1 MANLYDTPAQ
11 AKFINTYVPIQF
23 EGLYR
28 ASDNAK
34 KNIQEGEA
42 LMDKLAEYSS
52 LGSMSDVDNKTWE
65 NEVYGRARSIVDK
78 NVTDSTSLS
87 NPKTISKIRSAVR
100 EIASNPLTKNL
111 LANKTRYEDV
121 MSKADPRWG
130 DYYSGSIKNFS
141 TKDSGSFSAKPMDYS
156 GWADRA
162 NSMLKGVGKTKI
174 GREGF
179 DDIFGVAEQDVRRII
194 GNNLEQVYADP
205 SAKQL
210 AQYELSRNPAVAEQY
225 TVVDAQGNKS
235 VDIGKYMY
243 DALYAGAEPIL
254 TGKEYRT
261 NTGRLTAYKEHN
273 DLLVANAKAGAANA
287 AAAASRV
294 SSVWKNE
301 AKEEVTERKMNR
313 AFSAI
318 EKAIGAAPADKK
330 DEVGRRIAGSSI
342 YNYYKTQNDINQL
355 NSQIKQ
361 KEAGISNAAASNNSG
376 ALNTLKAEKAALDRK
391 ISEKRQ
397 TLQLHMPGAINDI
410 NVQTQTAL
418 SSQPG
423 VAKSS
428 IYTKKEILEMEQYE
442 VPSMLS
448 ETWSDIA
455 VGNKAKILLSNNTSI
470 NGYTADNTQTMRVSG
485 NKYMQSGSGQFSFS
499 NGGPNKSGA
508 SSVEKVN
515 AALSSGKLA
524 GDIIWTPSNKASLE
538 ADDRTTILG
547 QGYISAG
554 KLKSIGLTDSEI
566 SALKAIGGKVTGRPI
581 IEKLSI
587 NDYENNM
594 AEPIEYIK
602 IPISTDFIGE
612 EGSVPNMILD
622 REVDKKS
629 KLPYTYETQE

>member
-111 LANKTRYEDV
+111 LANKSRYEDV

-130 DYYSGSIKNFS
+130 DYYSGAIKNFS

-162 NSMLKGVGKTKI
+162 NSMLKGIGKTKI

-194 GNNLEQVYADP
+194 GNNLEQVYSDP
-205 SAKQL
+205 SARQL
-210 AQYELSRNPAVAEQY
+210 AEYELSRNPEVAKQY
-225 TVVDAQGNKS
+225 IVEDAQGNKS

-273 DLLVANAKAGAANA
+273 DLLVANANAGAANA

-301 AKEEVTERKMNR
+301 AKYEVAHRKMSR

-318 EKAIGAAPADKK
+318 ETAIGAVPADKK
-330 DEVGRRIAGSSI
+330 DEIGRKVAGPSI
-342 YNYYKTQNDINQL
+342 YNYYKTQKDIDQL
-355 NSQIKQ
+355 GLQIKQ

-376 ALNTLKAEKAALDRK
+376 ALTTLKAEKAALDK
-391 ISEKRQ
+391 QISEKRQ
-397 TLQLHMPGAINDI
+397 TLQLHTPGAMNDI
-410 NVQTQTAL
+410 NIQTQIAL
-418 SSQPG
+418 NDQKGIPTIFN
-423 VAKSS
+423 KTE
-428 IYTKKEILEMEQYE
+428 IYEMEQYE

-455 VGNKAKILLSNNTSI
+455 VGNKTKILLGNNTTI
-470 NGYTADNTQTMRVSG
+470 NGYTADNTQIMKVSG
-485 NKYMQSGSGQFSFS
+485 NKYMQSGPGQFSFAT
-499 NGGPNKSGA
+499 GYGNKSGA
-508 SSVEKVN
+508 SAVEKVDK
-515 AALSSGKLA
+515 ALSNGKLA
-524 GDIIWTPSNKASLE
+524 GDVVWTPSNKASLE
-538 ADDRTTILG
+538 SDDRTTILG
-547 QGYISAG
+547 QGYISAA

-602 IPISTDFIGE
+602 IPISTDFVGE
-612 EGSVPNMILD
+612 EGSVSNMILN

-629 KLPYTYETQE
+629 KVPYAEQTQE